1 MKEVAA
7 ELRKLLI
14 ETKDVKAAAAQII
27 QNTDQQD
34 PFIQIIPPFI
44 EEGTLLYSGVYLA
57 CH

>member
-1 MKEVAA
+1 VNLKEVAA

-27 QNTDQQD
+27 QNTDGQD

-44 EEGTLLYSGVYLA
+44 EEGTQPPPRAL
-57 CH
+57 